1 MSNLTLIK
9 TLSSLSGQ
17 RIENYTD
24 YRTIERSGF
33 YANGINIEHWSKPCD
48 YTRALSHAPMNDHG
62 LLLDGFISLVGND
75 DIEQIAEQVHN
86 WAKHLDKYGVEV

>member
-1 MSNLTLIK
+1 MSNLPLIK

-17 RIENYTD
+17 RIDEYTD
-24 YRTIERSGF
+24 YRNIVRSGF
-33 YANGINIEHWSKPCD
+33 YTSGTNIEHWSKPCE
-48 YTRALSHAPMNDHG
+48 YTRALSHAPTNDHG
-62 LLLDGFISLVGND
+62 LLLDGFISLIGND

>member
-1 MSNLTLIK
+1 
-9 TLSSLSGQ
+9 
-17 RIENYTD
+17 
-24 YRTIERSGF
+24 
-33 YANGINIEHWSKPCD
+33 
-48 YTRALSHAPMNDHG
+48 MNDHG